1 MINSFCRCADVSPL
15 IYENGDGLS
24 VNDINAEE
32 KRLWL
37 LLCSIGD
44 PHNLGAI
51 IRYNL
56 SRLNNNCFNDN
67 HLSYRSAYFLGVEKV
82 FTCSPYDCNQ
92 STAPL
97 SPVASRSSSGALEIF
112 TPKIIRQPEAFLEKL
127 NDAGMYVTNL
137 HSFSNITKTL
147 FSIPKYFLLQ
157 LKITISRV
165 EDYW

>member
-15 IYENGDGLS
+15 IYENGDNLT

-67 HLSYRSAYFLGVEKV
+67 HLSYFIDLHIFSEWRKCLLALRMTVIKVQLRCHPLQADLQVE
-82 FTCSPYDCNQ
+82 
-92 STAPL
+92 L
-97 SPVASRSSSGALEIF
+97 
-112 TPKIIRQPEAFLEKL
+112 
-127 NDAGMYVTNL
+127 
-137 HSFSNITKTL
+137 
-147 FSIPKYFLLQ
+147 
-157 LKITISRV
+157 
-165 EDYW
+165 